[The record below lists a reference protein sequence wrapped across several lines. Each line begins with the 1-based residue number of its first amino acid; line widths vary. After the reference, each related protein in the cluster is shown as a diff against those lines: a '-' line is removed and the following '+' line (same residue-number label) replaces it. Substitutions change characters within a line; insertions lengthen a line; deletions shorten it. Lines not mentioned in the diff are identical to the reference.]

1 MNNKVLCTVLSVFV
15 LAIVVCSVQ
24 ESFAQTKDFPNKE
37 VTIVVQYAPGG
48 NWDAIARVLAPA
60 LKKNLPKPVNIIVDN
75 KEGAGGRVGNSFVYR
90 SRPDGYT
97 MGLVSVPG
105 ALVTAMFSKDS
116 TIDFSKVGWIGTLTQ
131 VPVVMFVKGNSPINS
146 FDDLAKLSEKR
157 PVKECSTGLG
167 DTIDSITVA
176 TLSKLNVNYKTVSGY
191 KGALDAALGV
201 MRGDGDFAVLPGSGF
216 VIKYVQTK
224 ELKPILSM
232 SFERDPLYPNV
243 QSVKELKVQGTSDLQ
258 KVQYYR
264 CLFVPPGTPKEI
276 VKILSDAVG
285 KSLKDPGVIKWAKEA
300 GEEITPFDEK
310 ATEEAISRNVKV
322 FKDLEKVISK
332 HLNP

>member
-1 MNNKVLCTVLSVFV
+1 
-15 LAIVVCSVQ
+15 
-24 ESFAQTKDFPNKE
+24 
-37 VTIVVQYAPGG
+37 
-48 NWDAIARVLAPA
+48 
-60 LKKNLPKPVNIIVDN
+60 
-75 KEGAGGRVGNSFVYR
+75 
-90 SRPDGYT
+90 
-97 MGLVSVPG
+97 
-105 ALVTAMFSKDS
+105 
-116 TIDFSKVGWIGTLTQ
+116 
-131 VPVVMFVKGNSPINS
+131 
-146 FDDLAKLSEKR
+146 
-157 PVKECSTGLG
+157 
-167 DTIDSITVA
+167 
-176 TLSKLNVNYKTVSGY
+176 
-191 KGALDAALGV
+191 
-201 MRGDGDFAVLPGSGF
+201 
-216 VIKYVQTK
+216 
-224 ELKPILSM
+224 M

-264 CLFVPPGTPKEI
+264 CLFVPPGTQKEI